1 MKSFNLTIQMK
12 PIQPLFHIVLFTAL
26 YKQVLTVVDYEQSHF
41 PYWVRRA
48 KRAMVENSPTHNC
61 RLEMRV
67 EPLTCVPPPPTS
79 KKSKRLL
86 TVSCLYLL
94 CLWTVFH
101 GFDQVKP
108 LWQFFHLVPFFFAI
122 LQSES
127 CEFFVNFDFQHS
139 SFEVK
144 GFLIV
149 RLSQSHCQPYRL

>member
-1 MKSFNLTIQMK
+1 MKSFNLTVQMK

-86 TVSCLYLL
+86 TVSVCIFCVCGRYSMGLIKLNLFGSSSLGTIFFRYFAKWK
-94 CLWTVFH
+94 LWIF
-101 GFDQVKP
+101 
-108 LWQFFHLVPFFFAI
+108 
-122 LQSES
+122 
-127 CEFFVNFDFQHS
+127 CEFWFSALFIRSERVSNCS
-139 SFEVK
+139 
-144 GFLIV
+144 LISKS
-149 RLSQSHCQPYRL
+149 LSAL